1 MSYKSNF
8 KIFSQ
13 VTYTEEKNEEDA
25 RIHNYLNKIRN
36 NIHTNLSEIQSLIFQ
51 LKSSANSNKVNM
63 DEHSVSICS
72 FSKDMVNLV
81 KFDDK
86 KCFINSIK
94 IDENN
99 SFQKS
104 VIKLTEIK
112 SSMKVKRGS
121 SVKISSSFRFSIK
134 TSKKKKCFQIVR
146 NSPRISNFTTSL
158 KNSKE
163 IHSEKECKSVRTTR
177 GKYQMFNEDLK
188 KEVVLLVK
196 NGFSIRELA
205 KKYSIPPKSIKRWIV
220 YGPSRQKGGG
230 RKIKDPKMEED
241 LLKWIKEANEKDEVI
256 KGSDIQ
262 EQARLLT
269 NYPDFKAS
277 KGWLEKFRRKHNIPK
292 S

>member
-104 VIKLTEIK
+104 VIKLTELSQNLKFI
-112 SSMKVKRGS
+112 
-121 SVKISSSFRFSIK
+121 
-134 TSKKKKCFQIVR
+134 QI
-146 NSPRISNFTTSL
+146 F
-158 KNSKE
+158 
-163 IHSEKECKSVRTTR
+163 
-177 GKYQMFNEDLK
+177 Y
-188 KEVVLLVK
+188 
-196 NGFSIRELA
+196 
-205 KKYSIPPKSIKRWIV
+205 
-220 YGPSRQKGGG
+220 
-230 RKIKDPKMEED
+230 
-241 LLKWIKEANEKDEVI
+241 
-256 KGSDIQ
+256 
-262 EQARLLT
+262 
-269 NYPDFKAS
+269 
-277 KGWLEKFRRKHNIPK
+277 
-292 S
+292 